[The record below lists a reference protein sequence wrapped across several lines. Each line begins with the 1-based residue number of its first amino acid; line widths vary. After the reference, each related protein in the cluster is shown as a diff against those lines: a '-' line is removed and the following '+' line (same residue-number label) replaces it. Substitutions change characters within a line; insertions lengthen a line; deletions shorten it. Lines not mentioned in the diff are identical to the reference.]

1 MTQSN
6 AARTRR
12 ADAEQARE
20 LLRRAAT
27 HNIGSSVRNDLVAEA
42 AVWAALYQAGVLEET
57 TGRNGETARD
67 LGGHVEALGIRA
79 AHLRQVLDGRVR
91 LAHGGSGLGWLRC
104 GGTRRQSARST
115 MTGAWS
121 DGFSPL
127 RAWRSI
133 VANVARSAT
142 ASVPSTR
149 SMRMP
154 RWLWKSPAR

>member
-67 LGGHVEALGIRA
+67 LGGHVEALSDAVRGLRET
-79 AHLRQVLDGRVR
+79 AH
-91 LAHGGSGLGWLRC
+91 
-104 GGTRRQSARST
+104 RRS
-115 MTGAWS
+115 
-121 DGFSPL
+121 
-127 RAWRSI
+127 
-133 VANVARSAT
+133 
-142 ASVPSTR
+142 
-149 SMRMP
+149 
-154 RWLWKSPAR
+154 